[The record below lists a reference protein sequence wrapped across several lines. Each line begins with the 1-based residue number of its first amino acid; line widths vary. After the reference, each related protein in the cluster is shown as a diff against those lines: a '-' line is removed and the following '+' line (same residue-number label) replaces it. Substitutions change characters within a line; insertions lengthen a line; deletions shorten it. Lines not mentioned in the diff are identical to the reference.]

1 MKQHKLARLLKG
13 YILGYWLL
21 GCTYIAYES
30 QFPDYYWI
38 HHIANGQ
45 PYPYPLGGVIFIS
58 TLFSI
63 CLIFYYLIIRP
74 ATFYQFWLRR
84 YVLSAIYLFLI
95 GLALLVPS
103 PMHTPSFVAA
113 GMLVLIYGSFLQI
126 LAFPFFYLLMR
137 HIGKKRLS
145 GRPDIQ
151 PPGHT

>member
-1 MKQHKLARLLKG
+1 MKQHTLVYFLRL
-13 YILGYWLL
+13 YIVSYWLL
-21 GCTYIAYES
+21 ACAYIAYES
-30 QFPDYYWI
+30 QFPDGYWI
-38 HHIANGQ
+38 HHIGNGQ
-45 PYPYPLGGVIFIS
+45 PYPYPLGGVISIC
-58 TLFSI
+58 TVFSI

-74 ATFYQFWLRR
+74 ATFYQFWLWR
-84 YVLSAIYLFLI
+84 YLISSIYLFLI
-95 GLALLVPS
+95 GLALLFPN
-103 PMHTPSFVAA
+103 PLHAPSFVVA